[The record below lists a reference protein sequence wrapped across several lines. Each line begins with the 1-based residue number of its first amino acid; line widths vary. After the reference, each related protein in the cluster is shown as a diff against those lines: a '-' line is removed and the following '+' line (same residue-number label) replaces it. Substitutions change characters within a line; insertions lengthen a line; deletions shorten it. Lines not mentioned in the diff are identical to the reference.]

1 MKQIIIQKALSNIHS
16 EKNKHQEEYVRK
28 MHALFADKNYEKLDK
43 ELTKTVIENARKQ
56 ANNLPPDIK
65 KEKELQQK
73 IETLKKQYHLEN
85 VQMEYSCPLCKDAG
99 YIDGQMCKCLKKEV
113 SNLLLKESGFENLED
128 FSQAIKTSGKLEECF
143 SLMKKWCHSDFK
155 RNLIYISGPTG
166 VGKTHLVK
174 CMAKELIERGKF
186 VKIVTAFA
194 MNHMPIKTDCLS
206 EINQFLGEV
215 PVVPYGTPGTSR
227 IYEHFAEII
236 SDRFALLLANHGLVT
251 FAPDL
256 EHAFSFAEAVEKVA
270 QQIVISRLLGT
281 PVPIDEAEIQF
292 FKAYSEKARQSVIA
306 AATGA

>member
-1 MKQIIIQKALSNIHS
+1 MEDYTQIKQKI
-16 EKNKHQEEYVRK
+16 V
-28 MHALFADKNYEKLDK
+28 
-43 ELTKTVIENARKQ
+43 
-56 ANNLPPDIK
+56 DIAK
-65 KEKELQQK
+65 KEYHMGMVNMFEGNISVRGKDRFLITPSQVDKDSMTPEMIVEVDPQGNVLNDTGCKASSELMM
-73 IETLKKQYHLEN
+73 HLEIYRLRPDVN
-85 VQMEYSCPLCKDAG
+85 AV
-99 YIDGQMCKCLKKEV
+99 V
-113 SNLLLKESGFENLED
+113 HN
-128 FSQAIKTSGKLEECF
+128 
-143 SLMKKWCHSDFK
+143 HSM
-155 RNLIYISGPTG
+155 Y
-166 VGKTHLVK
+166 
-174 CMAKELIERGKF
+174 A
-186 VKIVTAFA
+186 TAFA

-270 QQIVISRLLGT
+270 QQIVISWLLGT

>member
-16 EKNKHQEEYVRK
+16 EKNKHQEEYARK
-28 MHALFADKNYEKLDK
+28 MHDLFADKNYEKLDK

-56 ANNLPPDIK
+56 ANNLPPDLK
-65 KEKELQQK
+65 KEKGLQQK

-155 RNLIYISGPTG
+155 KNLIYISGPTG

-194 MNHMPIKTDCLS
+194 MNQDFKEFSRKHDDELLNKYLECEILFVDDLGTEPLYRNVTVEYLYLIINERKMKKLPTVITSNLDLS
-206 EINQFLGEV
+206 DLMDRYDERIS
-215 PVVPYGTPGTSR
+215 SR
-227 IYEHFAEII
+227 II
-236 SDRFALLLANHGLVT
+236 DRQTSITIYMDGQ
-251 FAPDL
+251 DR
-256 EHAFSFAEAVEKVA
+256 
-270 QQIVISRLLGT
+270 RL
-281 PVPIDEAEIQF
+281 
-292 FKAYSEKARQSVIA
+292 KNK
-306 AATGA
+306 